1 MRAAIFRSFQ
11 GPIAIE
17 DVPEPVPNQHAAVIE
32 VRACG
37 ICRSDWHAWMGHD
50 TDVALPHVPGHELS
64 GVIAALGKSVQRFR
78 VGQRVTV
85 PFCCGCGSCIE
96 CRSGN
101 THICDNHSQ
110 PGFTHWGAFADQV
123 LIQQADTN
131 LVALPDSIDF
141 VSAAS
146 LGCRFITAFRAL
158 IDQAQLKQDQWIAIH
173 GCGGVG
179 LSAVMIAKALGAKI
193 IAIDVQESRLESAR
207 NFGAEAI
214 LDASKVDVVSAIREI
229 TQRGAHVSIDALG
242 HPQTCYN
249 SIECLAKRGR
259 HVQVG
264 LMLAEHARPA
274 IPMASVIAKELEI
287 YGSHG
292 MQPTHYPRIFE
303 MIAAGKLAPERLVSN
318 TVGLEDGAKLLTQ
331 MAEFPNSGMTIIDF
345 SL

>member
-1 MRAAIFRSFQ
+1 MRAAIFRSFH
-11 GPIAIE
+11 GSIAIE
-17 DVPEPVPNQHAAVIE
+17 DGPEPVPNHHAAVIE

-64 GVIAALGKSVQRFR
+64 GVIAALGKSVQQFR

-110 PGFTHWGAFADQV
+110 PGFTHWGAFADRV
-123 LIQQADTN
+123 LIQHADTN

-207 NFGAEAI
+207 NFGAEAV

-292 MQPTHYPRIFE
+292 MQPTHYPRIFD
-303 MIAAGKLAPERLVSN
+303 MIASGKLAPERLVSN

-331 MAEFPNSGMTIIDF
+331 MAEFPNSGMTTIDF

>member
-17 DVPEPVPNQHAAVIE
+17 DVSEPVPNQHAAVIE

-64 GVIAALGKSVQRFR
+64 GVIAALGKSVQQFR

-110 PGFTHWGAFADQV
+110 PGFTHWGAFADRV
-123 LIQQADTN
+123 LIQHADTN

-207 NFGAEAI
+207 NFGAEAV

-292 MQPTHYPRIFE
+292 MQPTHYPRIFD
-303 MIAAGKLAPERLVSN
+303 MIASGKLAPERLVSN

-331 MAEFPNSGMTIIDF
+331 MAEFPNSGMTTIDF

>member
-1 MRAAIFRSFQ
+1 MRATIFRSFQ

-64 GVIAALGKSVQRFR
+64 GVIAALGKSVRQFR

-110 PGFTHWGAFADQV
+110 PGFTHWGAFADRV
-123 LIQQADTN
+123 LIQHADTN

-292 MQPTHYPRIFE
+292 MQPTHYPRIFD
-303 MIAAGKLAPERLVSN
+303 MIASGKLAPERLVSN